1 MVTCK
6 MQVTTDSAGWQVPGP
21 ATIDGTMTD
30 RRPLPLE
37 AALDR
42 VGDRW
47 SLLVVEALLDGPR
60 RFGELGEALAGI
72 APNILT
78 DRLRR
83 LERSGIVRSSP
94 YQDRPTRLAYDLTAD
109 GRDLASA
116 LRLLADWGARRS
128 ADAEP
133 IRHATCGT
141 PLEVRWFCPTCST
154 VVEDVDAPEERF
166 I

>member
-1 MVTCK
+1 MTGRPLRLPS
-6 MQVTTDSAGWQVPGP
+6 TP
-21 ATIDGTMTD
+21 MTD
-30 RRPLPLE
+30 HPRLPLE

-47 SLLVVEALLDGPR
+47 SLLIVEAMLDGPR
-60 RFGELGEALAGI
+60 RFGELSDTLSGI

-94 YQDRPTRLAYDLTAD
+94 YQERPTRLAYDLTAD

-116 LRLLADWGARRS
+116 LRLLADWGTRGS

-133 IRHATCGT
+133 IRHVTCGT
-141 PLEVRWFCPTCST
+141 ALEAHWYCPTCAAL
-154 VVEDVDAPEERF
+154 VDPTEAPDDRRL
-166 I
+166 